1 MIKTQNLNF
10 EYAAFDETEIPL
22 CVLNGID
29 ISIEKGDF
37 VAILGH
43 NGSGKS
49 TLARHMNALLAPTN
63 GTMWVNGMDTKDMSN
78 LWEIRRTIGMLFQN
92 PDNQIVASIVEEDVA
107 FGPENIGVPTE
118 EIRRRVDDAL
128 EAVNMT
134 DYTTSPPHHLS
145 GGQKQRVAIAGVLA
159 MAPDCIVLDEP
170 TAMLDPSG
178 RREVL
183 DTITRLNKESD
194 ITVILITHFM
204 EEAALAGRIL
214 VMEKGKIAIDG
225 TPQDVFSRIEEMQ
238 KLGLGVPQ
246 VTALAHELKFTQTI
260 LTVEEFLKAIQITNT
275 TNIPHAIPNTILSVT
290 PNHSSSVA
298 VELNNLS
305 HTYNPNSVFEKSAIK
320 DINLKIYQGELVS
333 IIGHTGSGKSTLI
346 QHLNALLSP
355 TSGQILINSQDI
367 HDDKNQLRQ
376 IRQKI
381 GLVFQYPEH
390 QLFEQ
395 TIYKDVAFG
404 PKQMGL
410 TDEEIDERVQ
420 TALAMVGI
428 APSLYEKSPF
438 ELSGGQKRRVAIAGV
453 LAMRPQILIL
463 DEPAAGLDPA
473 GKEEILAQVKHMHTT
488 LGITIIIVSHS
499 MEDVARLSNRIF
511 VMNKGGLKYEGTP
524 AQIFENEEQ
533 LREIGLDTPQISQ
546 IFTALHKKNQHIKRG
561 IFSTEDAVAYIK
573 KNLASVVR
581 WSSADSPFLHKKG
594 RESL

>member
-1 MIKTQNLNF
+1 MIKTENLNF
-10 EYAAFDETEIPL
+10 EYAAFDETEAPL
-22 CVLNGID
+22 PVLNGID
-29 ISIEKGDF
+29 ISIKKGDF

-49 TLARHMNALLAPTN
+49 TLARHMNALLTPTV
-63 GTMWVNGMDTKDMSN
+63 GSLWVNGMDTKDLAN
-78 LWEIRRTIGMLFQN
+78 LWEIRRTTGMLFQN

-107 FGPENIGVPTE
+107 FGPENLGIPTE

-128 EAVNMT
+128 KVVNMT

-183 DTITRLNKESD
+183 DTVTRLNKEAG

-204 EEAALAGRIL
+204 EEAVHAGRVL
-214 VMEKGKIAIDG
+214 VMEKGKIVMDG
-225 TPQDVFSRIEEMQ
+225 TPREVFSQLDTMQ

-246 VTALAHELKFTQTI
+246 VTVLAHELQFPHTI
-260 LTVEEFLKAIQITNT
+260 LTVDEFLNSPLCDTLTKAATITKDTAISIQSSQSSPT
-275 TNIPHAIPNTILSVT
+275 AI
-290 PNHSSSVA
+290 
-298 VELNNLS
+298 ELRSLS
-305 HTYNPNSVFEKSAIK
+305 HTYNPNSVFEKSAITN
-320 DINLKIYQGELVS
+320 INLKIYRGEMVS

-355 TSGQILINSQDI
+355 TSGQVLINDQDI
-367 HDDKNQLRQ
+367 TDKKLLKQ

-410 TDEEIDERVQ
+410 SDEETNERVRD
-420 TALAMVGI
+420 ALAVVGI
-428 APSLYEKSPF
+428 DHSLYEKSPF

-473 GKEEILAQVKHMHTT
+473 GKDEILSQVKHMHAT
-488 LGITIIIVSHS
+488 LGITVILVSHS
-499 MEDVARLSNRIF
+499 MEDVARLSDRIF
-511 VMNKGGLKYEGTP
+511 VMNKGNLAYEGTP
-524 AQIFENEEQ
+524 TKVFENEEL
-533 LREIGLDTPQISQ
+533 LREIGLDTPPISQ
-546 IFTALHKKNQHIKRG
+546 IFTALHEKNPFIKKG
-561 IFSTEDAVAYIK
+561 IFSTEDAVIYIQ
-573 KNLASVVR
+573 KNLASVSH
-581 WSSADSPFLHKKG
+581 WSSANPPFPHKEG